1 MSDADGLEPE
11 FPSNDFTFMPGT
23 VEPLRVVSND
33 GLALADFEMI
43 VENGQVTEGR
53 VGTCIIV

>member
-1 MSDADGLEPE
+1 MSDAEGLEPE
-11 FPSNDFTFMPGT
+11 FPSSDFAFMPGT
-23 VEPLRVVSND
+23 AEPLRVVDND